1 MRVLTRNKQLKTK
14 LMAMMGVA
22 SLVVS
27 LITQSQVLALAAPN
41 IDHQQ
46 RVLSDDQYAGVD
58 VSDSVV
64 MGNGD
69 IYEIGTFEGE
79 VDFNP
84 AAGVDKKSSY
94 DAESGFL
101 RVSDANGVYKRTLV
115 LHGEV
120 VTEEWE
126 GETYEW
132 YEGGVGDDEYPA
144 IGLSPD
150 KSMYYVAGNFYGTVD
165 FDTGAGEVMKTT
177 GDGGGMFIAAYSTAN
192 DSLLKVSVVSN
203 VEFKDMAVSPVTG
216 DIAIASSLRDESGS
230 VDLNPDAG
238 TDSVAASA
246 MLAGLVSIYDDELN
260 YDDTYVYDN
269 GDSDLVFEM
278 GPVNYDSFGRLSFA
292 VNLKTRNGNPGANGT
307 VDLNPIDG
315 VSDDYA
321 YDFPQSSMHIQ
332 AVIGIESNG
341 TYEDAWVFEPQGTAH
356 MHLFDVLT
364 DNVGNRFMTGFLYGQ
379 YDVNPVRGGGAIDSR
394 TYTMTVGFIAKLNS
408 AGQFVSF
415 YTAPASTSVEMIYY
429 RGAVD
434 SNNNLYLIGK
444 LNHYDSETG
453 AVEYDVDPTEGTDT
467 RELTYGSRGIVTR
480 FAADG
485 NYDYTII
492 SQPGATDSGSMSI
505 ALDSQDRPHATIS
518 TTTIRNTQDDEDCSL
533 NPEEYAGM
541 ASARFSNSG
550 ATSSS
555 NWLNFGE
562 TSGVY
567 IEGCDADLDGISDA
581 DEGNIAGGDANG
593 DETPDRTQEYVSA
606 LTNPVTNDVTAL
618 EVDDDCQL
626 SDVSVKTEA
635 QTGADEGYYYPLGL
649 LDFTATCSGDGT
661 VTVKQIYYNPPAGDF
676 VLRKYANGAYQM
688 IEDATIT
695 RTTIGGAN
703 VIVAEYVVVD
713 GGPLDADGEVNG
725 VIVDPA
731 GLALAGT
738 NPAVTVPGV
747 PNTGVGAI
755 ISLASVSI
763 LPALSISAV
772 IGILLVATRTII
784 RSRR

>member
-1 MRVLTRNKQLKTK
+1 
-14 LMAMMGVA
+14 MAMMSVA
-22 SLVVS
+22 ILVVS
-27 LITQSQVLALAAPN
+27 LITQSQVLALAVPN

-58 VSDSVV
+58 VSDSVI

-132 YEGGVGDDEYPA
+132 YDGGVGDDEYPA

-165 FDTGAGEVMKTT
+165 FDTGAGEVMKTA
-177 GDGGGMFIAAYSTAN
+177 GDDSGGMFIAAYSTAN

-203 VEFKDMAVSPVTG
+203 VEFKDMAVSSVTG

-238 TDSVAASA
+238 TDSVSAGA

-292 VNLKTRNGNPGANGT
+292 VNLKTRNGNPGANGI

-453 AVEYDVDPTEGTDT
+453 AVEYDVDPTEGIDT
-467 RELTYGSRGIVTR
+467 REVTYGSRGIVTR

-485 NYDYTII
+485 SYDYTII

-550 ATSSS
+550 STSSI

-562 TSGVY
+562 TFGVY
-567 IEGCDADLDGISDA
+567 VEGCDADLDGISDA
-581 DEGNIAGGDANG
+581 DEGSIAGGDANG
-593 DETPDRTQEYVSA
+593 DDTPDREQAHVSA
-606 LTNPVTNDVTAL
+606 MANPVTGSPVVL
-618 EVDDDCQL
+618 EVDGACTL
-626 SDVSVKTEA
+626 SNVSVKSEA
-635 QTGADEGYYYPLGL
+635 QTGNDAIFTYPLGL
-649 LDFTATCSGDGT
+649 LDFTASCGTSGFTTT
-661 VTVKQIYYNPPAGDF
+661 VRQIYYDPPAGDF
-676 VLRKYANGAYQM
+676 ILRKFANGTYQT
-688 IEDATIT
+688 ITDATIT
-695 RTTIGGAN
+695 RTTMNGQN
-703 VIVAEYVVVD
+703 VLIVSYDVKD
-713 GGPLDADGEVNG
+713 GGPLDADGEENG

-731 GLALAGT
+731 GLALAG
-738 NPAVTVPGV
+738 AGVIPGA
-747 PNTGVGAI
+747 PNTGVGGVM
-755 ISLASVSI
+755 SFVGASV
-763 LPALSISAV
+763 LPALGVSTVVGLAT
-772 IGILLVATRTII
+772 VATRVLLE
-784 RSRR
+784 RRARRLAD